1 MAMKDFFS
9 KLFGISKEATQQAID
24 NAEKTK
30 DLIEKQT
37 EESIEKAKA
46 WANTA
51 MQEAKEN
58 TLEAVTKIQ
67 ESEFVKK
74 AEQVAET
81 SWEKT
86 KEITHDVLE
95 SAQHFAEK
103 AADTMEDLA
112 EKLQPKDTTQNPSD
126 TNKPEDQKPA

>member
-1 MAMKDFFS
+1 MKDFFS

-58 TLEAVTKIQ
+58 TMEAVTKIQ

-74 AEQVAET
+74 AE
-81 SWEKT
+81 
-86 KEITHDVLE
+86 
-95 SAQHFAEK
+95 
-103 AADTMEDLA
+103 
-112 EKLQPKDTTQNPSD
+112 
-126 TNKPEDQKPA
+126 

>member
-1 MAMKDFFS
+1 MSMKDFFS
-9 KLFGISKEATQQAID
+9 KLFGISKEATQQAIE

-37 EESIEKAKA
+37 EESLEKAKA
-46 WANTA
+46 WANSA

-58 TLEAVTKIQ
+58 TMEAVTKIQ

-74 AEQVAET
+74 AEEVAET

-86 KEITHDVLE
+86 KELTHDVLE

-112 EKLQPKDTTQNPSD
+112 EKLQKKETPQEP
-126 TNKPEDQKPA
+126 NKPEDQKPV

>member
-1 MAMKDFFS
+1 MKDFFS
-9 KLFGISKEATQQAID
+9 KLFGISKEATQQAIE

-37 EESIEKAKA
+37 EESLEKAKA
-46 WANTA
+46 WANSA

-58 TLEAVTKIQ
+58 TMEAVTKIQ

-74 AEQVAET
+74 AEEVAET

-86 KEITHDVLE
+86 KELTHDVLE

-103 AADTMEDLA
+103 AADNMEDLA
-112 EKLQPKDTTQNPSD
+112 EKLQKKETPQEP
-126 TNKPEDQKPA
+126 NKPEDQKPV

>member
-46 WANTA
+46 WATTTI
-51 MQEAKEN
+51 QEAKEN
-58 TLEAVTKIQ
+58 TMEAVTKIQ

-112 EKLQPKDTTQNPSD
+112 EKLQPKDTTPDPSD
-126 TNKPEDQKPA
+126 TKKPEDQKPA

>member
-1 MAMKDFFS
+1 MSMKDFFS
-9 KLFGISKEATQQAID
+9 KLFGISKEATQQAIE

-37 EESIEKAKA
+37 EESLEKAKA
-46 WANTA
+46 WANSA

-58 TLEAVTKIQ
+58 TMEAVTKIQ

-74 AEQVAET
+74 AEEVAET

-86 KEITHDVLE
+86 KELTHDVLE

-103 AADTMEDLA
+103 AAYTMEDLA
-112 EKLQPKDTTQNPSD
+112 EKLQKKETPQEP
-126 TNKPEDQKPA
+126 NKPEDQKPV

>member
-1 MAMKDFFS
+1 
-9 KLFGISKEATQQAID
+9 
-24 NAEKTK
+24 
-30 DLIEKQT
+30 
-37 EESIEKAKA
+37 
-46 WANTA
+46 

-58 TLEAVTKIQ
+58 TIEAVTKIQ

-74 AEQVAET
+74 AEEVAET

-86 KEITHDVLE
+86 KELTHDVLE

-112 EKLQPKDTTQNPSD
+112 EKLQKKETPQEP
-126 TNKPEDQKPA
+126 NKPEDQKPV

>member
-9 KLFGISKEATQQAID
+9 KLFGISKEATQQAIE

-37 EESIEKAKA
+37 EESLEKAKA
-46 WANTA
+46 WANSA

-58 TLEAVTKIQ
+58 TMEAVTKIQ

-74 AEQVAET
+74 AEEVAET

-86 KEITHDVLE
+86 KELTHDVLE

-103 AADTMEDLA
+103 AADNMEDLA
-112 EKLQPKDTTQNPSD
+112 EKLQKKETPQEP
-126 TNKPEDQKPA
+126 NKPEDQKPV

>member
-1 MAMKDFFS
+1 MKDFFS
-9 KLFGISKEATQQAID
+9 KLFGISKEATQQAIE

-37 EESIEKAKA
+37 EESLEKAKA
-46 WANTA
+46 WANSA

-58 TLEAVTKIQ
+58 TIEAVTKIQ

-74 AEQVAET
+74 AEEVAET

-86 KEITHDVLE
+86 KELTHDVLE

-112 EKLQPKDTTQNPSD
+112 EKLQKKETPQEP
-126 TNKPEDQKPA
+126 NKPEDQKPV

>member
-1 MAMKDFFS
+1 MSMKDFFS
-9 KLFGISKEATQQAID
+9 KLFGISKEATQQAIE

-37 EESIEKAKA
+37 EESLEKAKA
-46 WANTA
+46 WANSA

-58 TLEAVTKIQ
+58 TIEAVTKIQ

-74 AEQVAET
+74 AEEVAET

-86 KEITHDVLE
+86 KELTHDVLE

-112 EKLQPKDTTQNPSD
+112 EKLQKKETPQEP
-126 TNKPEDQKPA
+126 NKPEDQKPV